1 MLANGADAK
10 TAVAGGLCVMPVR
23 MAYDYFVNKTMPP
36 PPVIAQTLAIVGAR
50 RLLLLRAP
58 ASFLPFTAVSSQP
71 LPFYLS
77 RKLLCR
83 LRRLHGDQVGSTT
96 VQDGT
101 CRINRIHLRHCAPPL
116 HGRPACKRAE
126 GSEEREQQQTPKPSG
141 KEVCAAATSTSTG
154 AGRWGLSRLHAG
166 AAPRNGRRNLER
178 TL

>member
-1 MLANGADAK
+1 
-10 TAVAGGLCVMPVR
+10 MPVR

-50 RLLLLRAP
+50 RPHLLRVP

-71 LPFYLS
+71 PFYLS

-116 HGRPACKRAE
+116 HGRPACIATRTDVFRLQAAE
-126 GSEEREQQQTPKPSG
+126 RLYCMVALLVPP
-141 KEVCAAATSTSTG
+141 AAQLYLT
-154 AGRWGLSRLHAG
+154 RFRV
-166 AAPRNGRRNLER
+166 
-178 TL
+178 

>member
-50 RLLLLRAP
+50 RPLLLRAP
-58 ASFLPFTAVSSQP
+58 ASFLPFTAVSSQS

-116 HGRPACKRAE
+116 HGRPTELQKD
-126 GSEEREQQQTPKPSG
+126 
-141 KEVCAAATSTSTG
+141 
-154 AGRWGLSRLHAG
+154 RLYT
-166 AAPRNGRRNLER
+166 APRGTGSGPRPQLPTEGQLQSMLTEVRICR
-178 TL
+178 